1 MNKLILMGRLTKD
14 PEIRYTQDSKPIAKF
29 TLAVDRRF
37 KKENQPEAD
46 FFQMTAFGKI
56 AEFTEKHLKKGVKVI
71 TESVVQNNKYTDESG
86 TTHYGFTIIVEN
98 IEFCESKKDTE
109 HNNSEPQK
117 DADGFMNVPEGLD
130 EDLPF
135 AR

>member
-14 PEIRYTQDSKPIAKF
+14 PDIRYTQDAKPIAKF
-29 TLAVDRRF
+29 NLAVDRRY
-37 KKENQPEAD
+37 KKENQPDAD

-56 AEFTEKHLKKGVKVI
+56 AEFVDKHLKKGVKVL
-71 TESVVQNNKYTDESG
+71 TESTLQNSNYTDESG
-86 TTHYGFTIIVEN
+86 RTHYGFSIIVEN
-98 IEFCESKKDTE
+98 IEFCESKKDPQKD
-109 HNNSEPQK
+109 NEPQK
-117 DADGFMNVPEGLD
+117 DADGFMNVPAGIE

>member
-14 PEIRYTQDSKPIAKF
+14 PDIRYTQDSKPIAKF
-29 TLAVDRRF
+29 NLAVDRRF

-56 AEFTEKHLKKGVKVI
+56 AEFVEKHLKKGVKVI
-71 TESVVQNNKYTDESG
+71 TESVIQNNNYTDESG
-86 TTHYGFTIIVEN
+86 TTHYGFSIIVES
-98 IEFCESKKDTE
+98 IEFCESKKDPQKD
-109 HNNSEPQK
+109 NEPQK
-117 DADGFMNVPEGLD
+117 DADGFMNVPAGIE